1 MKTTVRGIMKPDDP
15 MLQPL
20 PSTLKEKEKANLD
33 SLYDKTFNKNPQ
45 SLFHVYKRR
54 ALQDSDPRKAH
65 TSARDRR
72 IKAEELPKQDKDLSS
87 SLDNK
92 VILNSPSPKANRTFD
107 LSAPR
112 TASRTVRWDPKTYLN
127 STL

>member
-1 MKTTVRGIMKPDDP
+1 M
-15 MLQPL
+15 
-20 PSTLKEKEKANLD
+20 KEKEKANLD

-72 IKAEELPKQDKDLSS
+72 TKAEEFTNQDKDMRI

-92 VILNSPSPKANRTFD
+92 NIQFNSQSPTSPAVNRTFD

-112 TASRTVRWDPKTYLN
+112 TAGRTVRWHPKTYLN